1 MVKPSPWGASAGEGA
16 ASSSTVRTAASASA
30 PPTSPPP
37 SAGERAEAWERRR
50 ILAQTGLRLVR
61 DRADDIR
68 TSPRMTG
75 KWGYV
80 FSALGG
86 VIVFILMFKH
96 WMVAHGPDGMAGAT
110 PFGQIDSTT
119 RYLTVWSA
127 KGPPA
132 AADLTGSWAVAASS
146 MIVLTIAAV
155 AIHIATNS
163 ERFARIATGGAVIS
177 ALLVI
182 ANMLYLTA
190 RQKDLKNMTIRRWDL
205 GGQVGSWINWAV
217 NDGSKPVA
225 GLNQV
230 EYVASGTITNAAIA
244 AVIIAVGSAVIA
256 VATLPRN
263 ATGGRMPWRVSISRE
278 ASASYLAPGA
288 EQPADGRPA
297 STVETAVAS
306 PTEVIPDAAGPDPA
320 PPPGAGSADGPDT
333 TTGDAGPSKH

>member
-1 MVKPSPWGASAGEGA
+1 MVKPSPWGASEGDGA
-16 ASSSTVRTAASASA
+16 APSSTVRTATPASA
-30 PPTSPPP
+30 PPTSSSPA
-37 SAGERAEAWERRR
+37 AGARAEAWQRRR
-50 ILAQTGLRLVR
+50 ALAQTGLRVAR
-61 DRADDIR
+61 ERADDIR
-68 TSPRMTG
+68 TAPVMNG

-80 FSALGG
+80 VSALGG

-96 WMVAHGPDGMAGAT
+96 WMVAHGPDGMAAAT

-119 RYLTVWSA
+119 RYLTVWSS
-127 KGPPA
+127 KGPPP

-146 MIVLTIAAV
+146 MIALTIAAV

-163 ERFARIATGGAVIS
+163 ERFARIATGGAVLS

-230 EYVASGTITNAAIA
+230 EYVASGTITTSAIA

-263 ATGGRMPWRVSISRE
+263 ANGGRMPWRISISRE
-278 ASASYLAPGA
+278 TSANYSASGPEQAENGGTAAAPQASMAAAPTAAPVAGA
-288 EQPADGRPA
+288 PDPVPPPAADPDDGPA
-297 STVETAVAS
+297 
-306 PTEVIPDAAGPDPA
+306 PTE
-320 PPPGAGSADGPDT
+320 
-333 TTGDAGPSKH
+333 DAGPPKS